1 MDSLM
6 PRCLWLSVVV
16 LPLASL
22 LAEPPVNSVVQSLK
36 PFVDDQVLAGAV
48 ALVADNEKVL
58 DVGTIGWADISQKK
72 PMRAD
77 TVFWIASMTKAITA
91 AAVMTLVDEG
101 LIKMD
106 HPLTQYL
113 PEFREQRVIVELD
126 EAHTLLKPP
135 VKPITLQ
142 DLLCHTS
149 GLPFK
154 SALEQPTLDAL
165 PLSVA
170 VASHAAAPL
179 IYQPDAKYQYSNA
192 GINTAGRVL
201 EIVLGQSYEAAL
213 DERILKPLG
222 MKDTTF
228 WPNDEQVSRL
238 ALSYRPTEDKSGLE
252 SFPISQLQYP
262 LQDKGRYPMPGGGLF
277 STAADVARFCQMLLN
292 QGLHEGKRIL
302 SKEAVKAMTQRQTPT
317 DLKESYGYGLQVQAD
332 SYGHGGAHATNM
344 KVHVTDGLVSVF
356 LVQHAGWRNE
366 SGKQILPTFE
376 KAALS
381 RFGKK

>member
-101 LIKMD
+101 RIKMD

-262 LQDKGRYPMPGGGLF
+262 LQDKGRYPMPGGGLL

-302 SKEAVKAMTQRQTPT
+302 SSEAVKAMTQRQTPT

-344 KVHVTDGLVSVF
+344 KVHVTDGLVTVF
-356 LVQHAGWRNE
+356 LANIAH
-366 SGKQILPTFE
+366 L
-376 KAALS
+376 
-381 RFGKK
+381 